1 MSSSSVFFPQLLST
15 HIRCF
20 PSSNSNSSLI
30 SPASHIL
37 PGSHFNLRC
46 LWKIII
52 IDCSAVAHQ
61 PTHAGTPTPN
71 YSERNKNSEIAK
83 RKQEK
88 IDSKYINTH
97 DKNTSPFWQSQRKKK
112 TKVCFV
118 CLCKSAVLRYQRQR
132 KEPWMWIRVTDSEWF
147 ECVCANKTDISIKE
161 HSLVTLDIFYIWK
174 QLHKK
179 VVFVLVRAACYHTS
193 GTAPVIA
200 FFPPFIPNFSSRCFL
215 FSSLPGWHL
224 APLH

>member
-97 DKNTSPFWQSQRKKK
+97 DKNTSPFWQSQRKK
-112 TKVCFV
+112 
-118 CLCKSAVLRYQRQR
+118 RQR
-132 KEPWMWIRVTDSEWF
+132 CALSVCVNQQFSDIKDRGRNHGCGLEWQTANDLSA
-147 ECVCANKTDISIKE
+147 CVQTRQ
-161 HSLVTLDIFYIWK
+161 IF
-174 QLHKK
+174 L
-179 VVFVLVRAACYHTS
+179 
-193 GTAPVIA
+193 
-200 FFPPFIPNFSSRCFL
+200 
-215 FSSLPGWHL
+215 
-224 APLH
+224 